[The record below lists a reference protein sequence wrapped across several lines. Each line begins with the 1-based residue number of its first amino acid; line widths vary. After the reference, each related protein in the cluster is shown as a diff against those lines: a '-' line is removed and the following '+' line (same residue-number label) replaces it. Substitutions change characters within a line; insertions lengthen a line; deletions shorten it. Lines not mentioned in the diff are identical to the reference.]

1 MIKVVLCDDEKK
13 QRNTIKKYLD
23 EICKEVNIEYVLLEF
38 ESGEKLLKEYPSDI
52 DLAILDI
59 QMDRL
64 NGMDTAR
71 EIRKFDTNVD
81 IIFIT
86 ADSSFMQD
94 GYEVRA
100 YRYLLKPVR
109 YYDLKKHI
117 SACINEVE
125 NKKSKYITIKENNN
139 REIVRVPVSKICYI
153 ETENRYLS
161 IHTDKQIYTTR
172 VNISKI
178 EDELKEFKFYRCHRC
193 YLVNLEKI
201 KSITSG
207 GVMIND
213 KEILVS
219 RDKMKELKVKLPKML
234 GDIL

>member
-1 MIKVVLCDDEKK
+1 MIKIVLCEDETI
-13 QRNTIKKYLD
+13 QRKIVKDYLD
-23 EICKEVNIEYVLLEF
+23 KICKEINIEYVLLEF
-38 ESGEKLLKEYPSDI
+38 ESGEKLLKEYPNNI

-59 QMDRL
+59 QMDKL

-71 EIRKFDTNVD
+71 KIRKFDTNVD

-86 ADSSFMQD
+86 SDSSFMQD

-117 SACINEVE
+117 SACISEID
-125 NKKSKYITIKENNN
+125 NKKSKYITIKEINKG
-139 REIVRVPVSKICYI
+139 EIVRVPVSRICYI

-219 RDKMKELKVKLPKML
+219 RYKIKELKVEMTKML

>member
-109 YYDLKKHI
+109 YYDLKKH
-117 SACINEVE
+117 
-125 NKKSKYITIKENNN
+125 
-139 REIVRVPVSKICYI
+139 
-153 ETENRYLS
+153 
-161 IHTDKQIYTTR
+161 DKCLH
-172 VNISKI
+172 K
-178 EDELKEFKFYRCHRC
+178 
-193 YLVNLEKI
+193 
-201 KSITSG
+201 
-207 GVMIND
+207 
-213 KEILVS
+213 
-219 RDKMKELKVKLPKML
+219 
-234 GDIL
+234 

>member
-109 YYDLKKHI
+109 YYDLKKHK

-219 RDKMKELKVKLPKML
+219 RYKMKELKVKMTKML

>member
-117 SACINEVE
+117 SACIMD
-125 NKKSKYITIKENNN
+125 T
-139 REIVRVPVSKICYI
+139 
-153 ETENRYLS
+153 
-161 IHTDKQIYTTR
+161 
-172 VNISKI
+172 
-178 EDELKEFKFYRCHRC
+178 
-193 YLVNLEKI
+193 
-201 KSITSG
+201 
-207 GVMIND
+207 
-213 KEILVS
+213 
-219 RDKMKELKVKLPKML
+219 
-234 GDIL
+234 